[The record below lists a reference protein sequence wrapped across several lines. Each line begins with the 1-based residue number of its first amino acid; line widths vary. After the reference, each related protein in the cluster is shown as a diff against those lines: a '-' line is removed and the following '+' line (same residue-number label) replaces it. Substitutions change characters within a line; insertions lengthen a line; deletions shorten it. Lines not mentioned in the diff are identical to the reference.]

1 MPISVRATVISAIFN
16 RRFGI
21 DLTLK
26 KYRQESGER
35 SRVIEEIQTAWS
47 LAEGIAERRVLPAT
61 TDVEALRGTL
71 SSAAVDGYDLL
82 IYHAALSGNARQILT
97 DDVDYGELSD
107 VQIFTA
113 NEKLIDLAREQ
124 GKLRTR

>member
-35 SRVIEEIQTAWS
+35 S
-47 LAEGIAERRVLPAT
+47 
-61 TDVEALRGTL
+61 TL

-124 GKLRTR
+124 GKLRAR